1 MVHSDELDGRAIY
14 LLRRPISL
22 RNIQLTLTAGSIQ
35 DMIRKALI
43 VAASALVLA
52 GCVPT
57 ARYSSKDPQRGL
69 VTQVSDTANKGAR
82 YNAPVLLRI
91 IKETKQLELW
101 KQDSNNS
108 WTKIKSYEICH
119 FSGQPGPKKK
129 QGDYQAP
136 EGFYEITASQLNPF
150 SSQHLSMNTGY
161 PNKYDRAH
169 SYSGAALMIHGGCS
183 SAGCYAMTDPSIE
196 EIYAAVRD
204 AIKGGQKTVQLQIYP
219 YEMGFFNMFANRNDP
234 NYKFWT
240 ELKVGWDWFEKNK
253 QPIPVDIRDGKY
265 YVKS

>member
-1 MVHSDELDGRAIY
+1 MVHSDELDGCAIY
-14 LLRRPISL
+14 LLRCVISL
-22 RNIQLTLTAGSIQ
+22 PSIELTLTAGSIR

-57 ARYSSKDPQRGL
+57 VKYSSKDPQRGL
-69 VTQVSDTANKGAR
+69 VVQASDTANKGAK

-101 KQDSNNS
+101 KQDSDNS
-108 WTKIKSYEICH
+108 WTKIKSYEICA

-150 SSQHLSMNTGY
+150 SSYHLSINTGY
-161 PNKYDRAH
+161 PNKYDRAY

-183 SAGCYAMTDPSIE
+183 SAGCYAMTDPNIE

-204 AIKGGQKTVQLQIYP
+204 AIKGGQKSVQLQIYP
-219 YEMGFFNMFANRNDP
+219 FSMDWLNMFAYRNDP

-240 ELKVGWDWFEKNK
+240 ELKAGWDWFEKNK
-253 QPIPVDIRDGKY
+253 QPIPIDIRDGRYIIK
-265 YVKS
+265 

>member
-1 MVHSDELDGRAIY
+1 
-14 LLRRPISL
+14 
-22 RNIQLTLTAGSIQ
+22 
-35 DMIRKALI
+35 
-43 VAASALVLA
+43 
-52 GCVPT
+52 
-57 ARYSSKDPQRGL
+57 
-69 VTQVSDTANKGAR
+69 
-82 YNAPVLLRI
+82 VLLRI

-101 KQDSNNS
+101 KQDNDGT
-108 WTKIKSYEICH
+108 WIKVKSYEICA

-150 SSQHLSMNTGY
+150 SSYHLSINTGY
-161 PNKYDRAH
+161 PNKYDRAY

-183 SAGCYAMTDPSIE
+183 SAGCYAMTDPNIE

-204 AIKGGQKTVQLQIYP
+204 AIKGGQKSVQLQIYP
-219 YEMGFFNMFANRNDP
+219 FSMDWLNMFAYRNDP

-240 ELKVGWDWFEKNK
+240 ELKAGWDWFEKNK

-265 YVKS
+265 YIKS

>member
-1 MVHSDELDGRAIY
+1 
-14 LLRRPISL
+14 
-22 RNIQLTLTAGSIQ
+22 
-35 DMIRKALI
+35 MIRKALI
-43 VAASALVLA
+43 IAASALVLA

-57 ARYSSKDPQRGL
+57 AHYSSKDPQRGL
-69 VTQVSDTANKGAR
+69 VTQVSDTLNKGAR
-82 YNAPVLLRI
+82 YNAPVMLRI

-101 KQDSNNS
+101 KQDSDNS
-108 WTKIKSYEICH
+108 WTKIKSYEICA

-150 SSQHLSMNTGY
+150 SSQHLALNTGF

-169 SYSGAALMIHGGCS
+169 FYSGAALMIHGGCS
-183 SAGCYAMTDPSIE
+183 SAGCYAMTDPNIE

-204 AIKGGQKTVQLQIYP
+204 AIKGGQKSVQLQIYP
-219 YEMGFFNMFANRNDP
+219 YEMGFFNMFAYRNNP

-240 ELKVGWDWFEKNK
+240 ELKAGWDWFEKNK

-265 YVKS
+265 YIKS